1 MIHVIGDIIIDE
13 YWYGSSTRLSPEA
26 PIPVVDLKKKRFSL
40 GGAGNVYMNIKSA
53 TEDVM
58 LYGYNDSVHSYI
70 LQKIKPQ
77 GKIYETNIMPHKTRV
92 VANGQV
98 ISRIDHE
105 QYIKDTVA
113 EDDFNINNPYE
124 VVVLSDYNKG
134 TVKDPQNIISKSKR
148 CIVDPKVDL
157 SYYENAYILKPN
169 QKEFEEYIDKSNL
182 TPKQM
187 LVEARRVREEL
198 NIENFI
204 VTLGA
209 EGVILI
215 GDQIEHYP
223 ATARSVSDVTGAG
236 DTFTAALAI
245 CCFMNMPVYQG
256 VIVAN
261 LMAGEAVETSGTYM
275 LNYNN
280 LVHHIEETRNAAK

>member
-26 PIPVVDLKKKRFSL
+26 PIPVVDLQRKRFSL
-40 GGAGNVYMNIKSA
+40 GGAGNVYMNVKSA
-53 TEDVM
+53 TEDVF
-58 LYGYNDSVHSYI
+58 LYGYSDDLHDYI
-70 LQKIKPQ
+70 LHKIRPM
-77 GKIYETNIMPHKTRV
+77 GKIRETEVMPHKTRV

-105 QYIKDTVA
+105 QRIEETVI
-113 EDDFNINNPYE
+113 EDEFEIDNPYE
-124 VVVLSDYNKG
+124 VVILSDYNKG

-157 SYYENAYILKPN
+157 SYYKDAYILKPN
-169 QKEFEEYIDKSNL
+169 QKEFEEYINKKNL
-182 TPKQM
+182 TPKQL

-209 EGVILI
+209 EGVILV

-261 LMAGEAVETSGTYM
+261 LMAGEAVQTSGTYM
-275 LNYNN
+275 LNYNK
-280 LVHHIEETRNAAK
+280 LVYQIEETRNA